1 MTTVLNAV
9 PAHARATAPAPK
21 TEIRVALLG
30 LGHVGGAIAGLARE
44 RNDAPH
50 RFPIVSAL
58 VRDVHRRRAI
68 DTTRIPLTND
78 PAIALAS
85 RPDVVV
91 EVLGGLEPARTIVM
105 AALAQGLP
113 VVTANKS
120 LLAAHGSELFE
131 AAARHGAPLL
141 YEASVLAGVPFLG
154 TFGRRPL
161 ARDVFGISGIVNG
174 TSNFILSR
182 MLADRASF
190 GDALSEAQRAGYA
203 EPDPS
208 KDINGDDALEKLC
221 VLARH
226 FGGWTIAPGEV
237 ERAGIADLELQ
248 DLQQASAFGGRI
260 RPVVHADWDAD
271 GVRAFAG
278 PAFVNDS
285 NGLAGINGV
294 QNAVS
299 LRTKWSG
306 DLFFSGPGAGP
317 AITAATVLDDVV
329 EACELTPR
337 FVPAALPPS
346 RGCAAP
352 TTGWFIRLTSSNLS
366 AEHDAPTLL
375 STLGIRL
382 RRTSPVTARNQSHHQ
397 WVLTHPCGR
406 DHLGAALGVL
416 STRHGCS
423 AFSLRA
429 VD

>member
-9 PAHARATAPAPK
+9 PAPARATAPAPK

-30 LGHVGGAIAGLARE
+30 LGHVGGAIAGLANE

-58 VRDVHRRRAI
+58 VRDVHRPRAI
-68 DTTRIPLTND
+68 DTTRIPLTSD

-182 MLADRASF
+182 MLADRVSF
-190 GDALSEAQRAGYA
+190 GDALAEAQRAGYA

-237 ERAGIADLELQ
+237 ERGGIADLELQ

-260 RPVVHADWDAD
+260 RPVVHADWDGD

-317 AITAATVLDDVV
+317 AITAATV
-329 EACELTPR
+329 PM
-337 FVPAALPPS
+337 
-346 RGCAAP
+346 
-352 TTGWFIRLTSSNLS
+352 TSS
-366 AEHDAPTLL
+366 
-375 STLGIRL
+375 
-382 RRTSPVTARNQSHHQ
+382 
-397 WVLTHPCGR
+397 
-406 DHLGAALGVL
+406 
-416 STRHGCS
+416 RHAS
-423 AFSLRA
+423 
-429 VD
+429 